1 MKLRRIDYTKKHLSE
16 NSAHSKISKC
26 NSKLDHSCIVEM
38 FSSANLRT
46 TRQIIR
52 NMINHNNGSK
62 TRSSNPGTLDV
73 VGVIACA
80 AALVGVTSTGAATF
94 LCRTPVTATGCD
106 SDVAA
111 GSSEGG
117 TEE

>member
-1 MKLRRIDYTKKHLSE
+1 
-16 NSAHSKISKC
+16 
-26 NSKLDHSCIVEM
+26 M

-80 AALVGVTSTGAATF
+80 AALVGVDAGATGAATF